1 MEFKE
6 IGKICNTHGIKG
18 ELKVEVYTD
27 FTEDR
32 FKTDSFI
39 YIGEKHYKETVESY
53 RFHKGFMLLTLKD
66 KHDINLVEKYKN
78 MYIYKDENYIEELE
92 EGYYYDELIGLDVYV
107 NNEKKGKVIN
117 VEEGV
122 RNNFIRVK
130 TEDKEVLIPYIE
142 QFILNTD
149 LEENRIDVINME
161 GLF

>member
-1 MEFKE
+1 MSKMV
-6 IGKICNTHGIKG
+6 KC
-18 ELKVEVYTD
+18 
-27 FTEDR
+27 
-32 FKTDSFI
+32 
-39 YIGEKHYKETVESY
+39 
-53 RFHKGFMLLTLKD
+53 
-66 KHDINLVEKYKN
+66 
-78 MYIYKDENYIEELE
+78 
-92 EGYYYDELIGLDVYV
+92 
-107 NNEKKGKVIN
+107 KVIN

>member
-1 MEFKE
+1 
-6 IGKICNTHGIKG
+6 
-18 ELKVEVYTD
+18 
-27 FTEDR
+27 
-32 FKTDSFI
+32 
-39 YIGEKHYKETVESY
+39 
-53 RFHKGFMLLTLKD
+53 MLLTLKD
-66 KHDINLVEKYKN
+66 KHDINLVEKYNN
-78 MYIYKDENYIEELE
+78 MYIYKDENDIEELE

>member
-1 MEFKE
+1 
-6 IGKICNTHGIKG
+6 
-18 ELKVEVYTD
+18 
-27 FTEDR
+27 
-32 FKTDSFI
+32 
-39 YIGEKHYKETVESY
+39 
-53 RFHKGFMLLTLKD
+53 MLLTLKD

-78 MYIYKDENYIEELE
+78 MYIYKDENDIEELE

>member
-1 MEFKE
+1 
-6 IGKICNTHGIKG
+6 
-18 ELKVEVYTD
+18 
-27 FTEDR
+27 
-32 FKTDSFI
+32 
-39 YIGEKHYKETVESY
+39 
-53 RFHKGFMLLTLKD
+53 MLLTLKD

-78 MYIYKDENYIEELE
+78 MYIYKDENDIEELE

-122 RNNFIRVK
+122 RNKFIRVK

>member
-1 MEFKE
+1 
-6 IGKICNTHGIKG
+6 
-18 ELKVEVYTD
+18 
-27 FTEDR
+27 
-32 FKTDSFI
+32 
-39 YIGEKHYKETVESY
+39 
-53 RFHKGFMLLTLKD
+53 
-66 KHDINLVEKYKN
+66 
-78 MYIYKDENYIEELE
+78 MYIYKDENDIEELE

>member
-1 MEFKE
+1 M
-6 IGKICNTHGIKG
+6 
-18 ELKVEVYTD
+18 
-27 FTEDR
+27 
-32 FKTDSFI
+32 
-39 YIGEKHYKETVESY
+39 
-53 RFHKGFMLLTLKD
+53 
-66 KHDINLVEKYKN
+66 
-78 MYIYKDENYIEELE
+78 
-92 EGYYYDELIGLDVYV
+92 
-107 NNEKKGKVIN
+107 NNGKKGKVIN